1 MGSETSL
8 QWFARTTGS
17 DIVEGVRGEILT
29 DLAEKVDQEA
39 EKQFTYVGGYAE
51 TDPSVKNNY
60 VNLDLDELDDRESF
74 FKYFMDGSRRAVKIA
89 EFRNDGKV
97 WPIVAGQL
105 GVACCKRVDRK
116 MIPISGMRIYKNIL
130 SVPYQICGFGTDK
143 DANKQMIQQYLDGIN
158 ERVGWKRRINFD
170 MLVAYRDDEES
181 NKENLAVSQIQA
193 LMIDTEKQ
201 SILQLAN
208 DAMICDGAYLVK
220 DGSLEYMDNKLT
232 HIRWSKIGDNLQY
245 AIGVSKSFNPD
256 LFEVRRRAEKQSA
269 ASFIAGLKVGQ
280 RTHAFKYSIHKREP
294 PYFAVWFV
302 RIRKPSLTKSAFDGV
317 LKVEMQL
324 VGEEAANGKSTL
336 EINRISAD
344 LVRERNPVCY
354 GSDSRWANHIYP
366 VYVTEKYLK
375 SGFLPETIFKAI
387 TM

>member
-1 MGSETSL
+1 MWKVGLE
-8 QWFARTTGS
+8 WFAKATGS
-17 DIVEGVRGEILT
+17 SIVEGVRGESLT
-29 DLAEKVDQEA
+29 EMADKVSQESEKL
-39 EKQFTYVGGYAE
+39 FTYVGGFAE
-51 TDPSVKNNY
+51 TDPSLKNNY
-60 VNLDLDELDDRESF
+60 VDLDLDELKDRDSF
-74 FKYFMDGSRRAVKIA
+74 FQYFMDGSRRAVKVA
-89 EFRNDGKV
+89 EFRHDGKV
-97 WPIVAGQL
+97 WPIVAGQI

-116 MIPISGMRIYKNIL
+116 MIPLRGMRIYKNIL

-143 DANKQMIQQYLDGIN
+143 DANKLMLNQYRDGIN
-158 ERVGWKRRINFD
+158 DRIGWKKKISFD
-170 MLVAYRDDEES
+170 TLVAYKDDVDS

-220 DGSLEYMDNKLT
+220 DGSLEYMDNALT
-232 HIRWSKIGDNLQY
+232 HIKWSQIGDNLQY
-245 AIGVSKSFNPD
+245 AVGVSKSFNPD
-256 LFEVRRRAEKQSA
+256 LFEVRTKSEKQSA

-324 VGEEAANGKSTL
+324 VGDEAAKGKSSF
-336 EINRISAD
+336 EINRVSAD
-344 LVRERNPVCY
+344 LVRDRNPVCY

-366 VYVTEKYLK
+366 VFVTEKYLK
-375 SGFLPETIFKAI
+375 SGFLPESIFKAI